1 MFGNFQRICGAVIQ
15 TGIQQKLN
23 FNLNKKIAPEDLRA
37 WRKFTSSK
45 ETIEN
50 KDYYLDQK
58 KAFTQ
63 KIRKVDLH
71 GLSLD
76 EANKKIEILIDKYF
90 TEGVE
95 KIIVITGKGLRSKT
109 NNNPYISKD
118 LSILKNSV
126 PDYINAN
133 SKIKNKIKSISKAE
147 VKDGGEGALYIFL
160 KKLQNKF

>member
-1 MFGNFQRICGAVIQ
+1 
-15 TGIQQKLN
+15 
-23 FNLNKKIAPEDLRA
+23 LNKKIGPEDIKA

-45 ETIEN
+45 KTIEN

-58 KAFTQ
+58 KASTQ

-90 TEGVE
+90 MEGVE
-95 KIIVITGKGLRSKT
+95 KIIIITGKGLRSKT
-109 NNNPYISKD
+109 IDNPYVSED

-133 SKIKNKIKSISKAE
+133 PKIKNKIKSISKAE
-147 VKDGGEGALYIFL
+147 LKDGGEGAFYIFL
-160 KKLQNKF
+160 KKFRE

>member
-1 MFGNFQRICGAVIQ
+1 M
-15 TGIQQKLN
+15 
-23 FNLNKKIAPEDLRA
+23 NKKIAPEDLRA

-90 TEGVE
+90 MEGVE

-109 NNNPYISKD
+109 TNNPYVSKN

-133 SKIKNKIKSISKAE
+133 IKIKSKIKSISKAE
-147 VKDGGEGALYIFL
+147 IKDGGEGALYIFL
-160 KKLQNKF
+160 KKFRE

>member
-1 MFGNFQRICGAVIQ
+1 MMFGNFQKTCGVVIPI
-15 TGIQQKLN
+15 GIQQKPK
-23 FNLNKKIAPEDLRA
+23 FNLNKKIIPKDLKA
-37 WRKFTSSK
+37 WKKFTSSK

-58 KAFTQ
+58 KASTK

-95 KIIVITGKGLRSKT
+95 KIIIITGKGLRSKT
-109 NNNPYISKD
+109 IDNPYVSKD
-118 LSILKNSV
+118 LSILKNSI
-126 PDYINAN
+126 PNYINTN

-147 VKDGGEGALYIFL
+147 IKDGGEGAFYIFL
-160 KKLQNKF
+160 KKFKE

>member
-1 MFGNFQRICGAVIQ
+1 M
-15 TGIQQKLN
+15 
-23 FNLNKKIAPEDLRA
+23 NKKIAPEDIKA

-58 KAFTQ
+58 KTFIP

-76 EANKKIEILIDKYF
+76 EANKKVEILIDKYF
-90 TEGVE
+90 MEGVE
-95 KIIVITGKGLRSKT
+95 KIIIITGKGLRSKT
-109 NNNPYISKD
+109 SNNPYVSKD

-126 PDYINAN
+126 PDYINTN
-133 SKIKNKIKSISKAE
+133 LKIKSKIKSISKAE
-147 VKDGGEGALYIFL
+147 TKDGGEGAFYIFL
-160 KKLQNKF
+160 TKL